1 MDGTEHARLGP
12 MLPTLAQVLNTL
24 AHELRTPVAVSQ
36 GYLKLYLE
44 GRLQSPE
51 DQRKALQQT
60 ADAVARL
67 SGLCSEVGAVAALA
81 ESPGTP
87 VREKV
92 PVELLLKDLRA
103 AAELEKVT
111 WTGDLTPTQVIEAT
125 SRRDL
130 SRAFSLIARAA
141 VDDARGR
148 PVKIEVVSDGAA
160 GLRVHA
166 GVEPGIT
173 ALASGPDGDG
183 ATPFDLVR
191 GGRGLSLIW
200 ATFVLNQNHVHTWQ
214 HSAEKAAVGFQFRS
228 SQA

>member
-1 MDGTEHARLGP
+1 

-36 GYLKLYLE
+36 GYLRLYLD
-44 GRLQSPE
+44 GRLPSPE

-67 SGLCSEVGAVAALA
+67 SGLCSELGAVAALA
-81 ESPGTP
+81 ESAGTP

-92 PVELLLKDLRA
+92 PATLLLNDLRG

-111 WTGDLTPTQVIEAT
+111 WTGDLAPTQVIEAT

-130 SRAFSLIARAA
+130 TRAFSLIARAA

-148 PVKIEVVSDGAA
+148 PVTIDVVANHA
-160 GLRVHA
+160 VGLRFHA
-166 GVEPGIT
+166 GVEPGLA
-173 ALASGPDGDG
+173 ALASGPHGEG

-200 ATFVLNQNHVHTWQ
+200 ATFVLNQNHVRTWQ
-214 HSAEKAAVGFQFRS
+214 HLAERAAVGFQFPLS
-228 SQA
+228 PA